1 MFCQIVCY
9 FSKVIK
15 VLKWYESQVFFWV
28 YNKIDMENVYLNFD
42 VYSPVKGIPGQYHTS
57 DTLVEVPPALEQSL
71 VIQGKCER
79 LADILIEIE
88 STKHQSSNKLE
99 VSAS

>member
-1 MFCQIVCY
+1 
-9 FSKVIK
+9 
-15 VLKWYESQVFFWV
+15 
-28 YNKIDMENVYLNFD
+28 MENVYLNFD

-57 DTLVEVPPALEQSL
+57 DTLVEVPPALEHSL

-88 STKHQSSNKLE
+88 STKHQSSNERFIDDQLHIEIFIGLCLFCLSSFKY
-99 VSAS
+99 